1 MTIVDHLF
9 FLAVAVAYP
18 IASYFSFQ
26 KLLRRIEAGET
37 ISPVYLYNMTLR
49 SHWLL
54 FGVAIAIWAASQ
66 RSWAEL
72 GFGFQLDGPF
82 LIGLALTLAALVGLA
97 MQLRRLTGAC
107 AKDIDTVRRQLGRI
121 EFMFPRNGNEL
132 NRFYG
137 LSITAGI
144 VEETLWRGFLF
155 WYLGHF
161 MPLWGAAVVSSV
173 GFGLAHMYQ
182 GARNVPQVILV
193 GGVLS
198 ALYLITGSLW
208 LPILLHAV
216 FDMVQGRV
224 VYRVMRQAPA
234 AA

>member
-1 MTIVDHLF
+1 MTIIDHLF
-9 FLAVAVAYP
+9 FLAIAVAFP
-18 IASYFSFQ
+18 IASYSSFQ
-26 KLLRRIEAGET
+26 KLLRRIEAGEK
-37 ISPVYLYNMTLR
+37 ISRAYIYNMTLR

-54 FGVAIAIWAASQ
+54 FGIAIAIWAASG
-66 RSWAEL
+66 RSWASL
-72 GFGFQLDGPF
+72 GFGLELDIPF
-82 LIGLALTLAALVGLA
+82 LIGIALTLAVLAGLA
-97 MQLRRLTGAC
+97 VQLRRLAD
-107 AKDIDTVRRQLGRI
+107 ASEKDIDSYRQRLGRL

-137 LSITAGI
+137 LSMTAGI

-161 MPLWGAAVVSSV
+161 IPLWGAAIVSSV
-173 GFGLAHMYQ
+173 GFGLAHLYQ
-182 GARNVPQVILV
+182 GVRNVPQIILV
-193 GGVLS
+193 GGALS

-216 FDMVQGRV
+216 FDMVQGQV
-224 VYRVMRQAPA
+224 VYRIARRAPA